1 MEDKLNEQELNELAR
16 NIKEGKIKWVRH
28 YSTEEML
35 NQLDELKESIVA
47 QAEVEKHLRERLKE
61 AHDEAYASKEMQ
73 DMKAELEAARQELY
87 NGFRITDRE
96 RKEISEWQKKH
107 DAEVHGLDTDRKR
120 LSAGGA
126 IGGRYS
132 YEFTPTSIGVI
143 GVCKCGRCKGE
154 KIGEFEFQSL

>member
-1 MEDKLNEQELNELAR
+1 MFSKAEMHILKNGDV
-16 NIKEGKIKWVRH
+16 KWVKR
-28 YSTEEML
+28 YSVNEMIEK
-35 NQLDELKESIVA
+35 LDIIKDSVLA
-47 QAEVEKHLRERLKE
+47 QAEREERLRERLKE

-73 DMKAELEAARQELY
+73 DMKAELEATRQELY
-87 NGFRITDRE
+87 RGFG
-96 RKEISEWQKKH
+96 ISEEESKAIAEWQKKH

-126 IGGRYS
+126 IGGCYS

-143 GVCKCGRCKGE
+143 GVCKCGRCKGK